1 MIRHVAGSLA
11 VVGFLLSLST
21 VDAQTFSSSNLPII
35 IITTDNGASIPDEPK
50 ISATM
55 GIINRPGGARNNVS
69 DPFNDY
75 NGKIGIEL
83 RGSTSQ
89 SFPKKQYGIE
99 LKTDAGADRSAS
111 LLGMPPEEDWVLFGP
126 YNDKSLMRDVLTYQ
140 IGRSLGRV
148 YAPRTRYC
156 EVIINNNYQGVYAL
170 IEKIKRDENRV
181 NISRLRPEDNAGVEL
196 TGGYILKVDKSE
208 GNSGAGFDSKI
219 PPSPNPR
226 SQVITFQYEY
236 PKYNEITG
244 AQKTYI
250 QNYIN
255 SFEAALNGSN
265 FTDLQTGYDKYINVD
280 SFVDYLIMTE
290 LTRNVDGYRIS
301 TFLYKQK
308 DTEGGKLVMGPIW
321 DYNLAFGNADYCSG
335 GSTSG
340 FAYDFNNICN
350 GDVWLVPFW
359 WRRLMQDPSFRNRLG
374 GRWET
379 LRAGPLS
386 TDRIHARIDSIANLL
401 NESQTRNFQRW
412 PVLGRYV
419 WPNFFV
425 GQTYRIEVDWLK
437 NWIAMR
443 TIWLDN
449 NFPKFDPTAVE
460 EPGTGFRFYPNPGK
474 GTFWL
479 EWNALGATPADVA
492 VYAASG
498 QLLKK
503 FRLSIEQP
511 TALDLSELN
520 PGLYLLRT
528 VCEGKVATQKFIIQP

>member
-1 MIRHVAGSLA
+1 MIRHVARVLA
-11 VVGFLLSLST
+11 VVGCLLSPSALF
-21 VDAQTFSSSNLPII
+21 AQTFSSSNLPIVI
-35 IITTDNGASIPDEPK
+35 INTNGAGIPDEPK
-50 ISATM
+50 IPATM
-55 GIINRPGGARNNVS
+55 GIINRGGGARNNVS

-89 SFPKKQYGIE
+89 LFPKKQYGIE

-140 IGRSLGRV
+140 VGRSLGRI

-156 EVIINNNYQGVYAL
+156 EVIINNEYLGVYAL

-181 NISRLRPEDNAGVEL
+181 NIARLRPEDNAGVEL
-196 TGGYILKVDKSE
+196 TGGYILKVDKTE

-236 PKYNEITG
+236 PKYNEITNP
-244 AQKTYI
+244 QKAYI
-250 QNYIN
+250 QNFVN
-255 SFEAALNGSN
+255 SFEAALNGPD
-265 FTDLQTGYDKYINVD
+265 FTDLQKGYYKYIDVD

-335 GSTSG
+335 GATSG
-340 FAYDFNNICN
+340 FAYDFNSLCN
-350 GDVWLVPFW
+350 TDFWLVPFW
-359 WRRLMQDPSFRNRLG
+359 WRRLMQDPSFKNRLG

-386 TDRIHARIDSIANLL
+386 TDRIHARIDSISNLL
-401 NESQTRNFQRW
+401 NESQQRNFQKW

-437 NWIAMR
+437 NWITMR
-443 TIWLDN
+443 AIWLDN

-460 EPGTGFRFYPNPGK
+460 EPGTGFQIFPNPGHDN
-474 GTFWL
+474 FWVK
-479 EWNALGATPADVA
+479 WSALGPEKADLL
-492 VYAASG
+492 VYDASG
-498 QLLKK
+498 
-503 FRLSIEQP
+503 RLVKRANAALQQP
-511 TALDLSELN
+511 ATLDLGGL
-520 PGLYLLRT
+520 PAGLYHI
-528 VCEGKVATQKFIIQP
+528 KAISKDQVAAQKFLIQN